1 MGLYIYHMNSL
12 FLLRFASNTLK
23 YSRWLHFVSEN
34 YFHFLCKPVDGKSIR
49 DLTFCQE
56 TFATFIHKI
65 QSTGTFDSHYQSEGR
80 RKSHDAKIWYFV
92 NQVCQS
98 WFSLPGPRQQTR
110 CPCVQLTKDI
120 PDVYILLTHISESK
134 LTVVLFFEYVVAL
147 KRAVYGLVWICLVW
161 VAQKR
166 AVFALLTIVAATV
179 TVVDNC
185 DSTTFWSRRR
195 WGFRATNVDS
205 DIYSA
210 IIEGCTTEHSLR
222 CCCDGVL
229 AARSCG
235 NDVVVY
241 ICRDDVATSTGLFR
255 ANTVPL
261 HTVAQTR
268 RFTGIWTGFA
278 EIIRV
283 PRDKISDMWCWSS
296 IEFTEWVEEV
306 AIVRNTIARSSL
318 QATVTR
324 RGIKV
329 LQGCVYRLH
338 PFRTAA
344 PLYVQ
349 STLRRRLVCCPC
361 LCFLI
366 LNV

>member
-1 MGLYIYHMNSL
+1 M
-12 FLLRFASNTLK
+12 
-23 YSRWLHFVSEN
+23 
-34 YFHFLCKPVDGKSIR
+34 
-49 DLTFCQE
+49 LT
-56 TFATFIHKI
+56 ATFI
-65 QSTGTFDSHYQSEGR
+65 
-80 RKSHDAKIWYFV
+80 
-92 NQVCQS
+92 
-98 WFSLPGPRQQTR
+98 
-110 CPCVQLTKDI
+110 VQLLKVAPPNT
-120 PDVYILLTHISESK
+120 PSVAVAMEFWPLGAAETTLLFI
-134 LTVVLFFEYVVAL
+134 FVA
-147 KRAVYGLVWICLVW
+147 
-161 VAQKR
+161 
-166 AVFALLTIVAATV
+166 
-179 TVVDNC
+179 
-185 DSTTFWSRRR
+185 TTLRRR
-195 WGFRATNVDS
+195 PVS
-205 DIYSA
+205 SA
-210 IIEGCTTEHSLR
+210 QTQFL
-222 CCCDGVL
+222 
-229 AARSCG
+229 
-235 NDVVVY
+235 Y
-241 ICRDDVATSTGLFR
+241 
-255 ANTVPL
+255 
-261 HTVAQTR
+261 TVAQTR

-344 PLYVQ
+344 PLHVQ